1 MGASERLANLNAK
14 IAGAWQ
20 LIAIAEDRDQ
30 SARDRQAADLAADPH
45 ARNAVGLQLLVQPLR
60 PFDVALA
67 VADERPIARHR
78 HRRCPALLKRRAL
91 SAHNRIQLLRPSE

>member
-1 MGASERLANLNAK
+1 MGGRERLANLAAK

-30 SARDRQAADLAADPH
+30 SARDRHAADLAADPH
-45 ARNAVGLQLLVQPLR
+45 ARNVVGLQLLVQPLR

-67 VADERPIARHR
+67 VADEGPIARHR
-78 HRRCPALLKRRAL
+78 HRRCPTLLKKRAL
-91 SAHNRIQLLRPSE
+91 SPRNRIQVLRPSE

>member
-1 MGASERLANLNAK
+1 MGGRERLANLAAK
-14 IAGAWQ
+14 IAGTWQ

-30 SARDRQAADLAADPH
+30 PARDRQVADLAADPH

-67 VADERPIARHR
+67 VADEGPIARHR
-78 HRRCPALLKRRAL
+78 HRRCPTLLNRSAL
-91 SAHNRIQLLRPSE
+91 SPHNRIQLLRRSE